1 MADANETKVYNDTDN
16 DYHLKEGNAGNYWL
30 LMIFKKHT
38 STVIKCDLNATYRE
52 YWVGS
57 ANGIAGA
64 IMSSDDCAECSEIR
78 IVASGN
84 GRNQI
89 KKTFRTAATPMESTS
104 DAIALTISKRKFCV
118 IQ

>member
-16 DYHLKEGNAGNYWL
+16 DYHLKEGNAGSYRL

-38 STVIKCDLNATYRE
+38 STVIKCDLNATYRG
-52 YWVGS
+52 YWVGT
-57 ANGIAGA
+57 ADGIAGA

-78 IVASGN
+78 IVASGD
-84 GRNQI
+84 GRNQM
-89 KKTFRTAATPMESTS
+89 KKTFRVPATQMESTS
-104 DAIALTISKRKFCV
+104 NVPALATTKKKFCV